1 MSAQVKAMLRR
12 ESRRRRNAIP
22 ERDARSAAICERVA
36 TLPAYRSA
44 RVLHS
49 YLPIRSEVDTRP
61 LLLTA
66 LARGTGVV
74 VPVVRPDVNELTHS
88 WVASLAAEDLEVG
101 TFGTLQPRLL
111 QPAEVGVWDLVIVP
125 LLAFDRAGYRL
136 GYGKGF
142 YDRLLTS
149 APATTVGL
157 AFAAQEAPR
166 IPHEP
171 HDMPLDLIVTE
182 DEVIAA
188 GAGREG

>member
-1 MSAQVKAMLRR
+1 MLRR

-22 ERDARSAAICERVA
+22 ERAARSAAICERVA

-44 RVLHS
+44 RVLHC

-74 VPVVRPDVNELTHS
+74 VPVVRPDVNELAHS

-149 APATTVGL
+149 APATTIGL
-157 AFAAQEAPR
+157 AFAAQEAPH

-188 GAGREG
+188 GQMREQ

>member
-22 ERDARSAAICERVA
+22 ERAARSAAICERVA

-44 RVLHS
+44 RVLHC

-61 LLLTA
+61 LLLTS

-74 VPVVRPDVNELTHS
+74 VPVVRPDVNELAHS

-149 APATTVGL
+149 APATTIGL

-188 GAGREG
+188 GAGGE

>member
-36 TLPAYRSA
+36 TLSAYRTA
-44 RVLHS
+44 RVLHA

-111 QPAEVGVWDLVIVP
+111 QPTEVGVWDLVIVP

-188 GAGREG
+188 GVGCE